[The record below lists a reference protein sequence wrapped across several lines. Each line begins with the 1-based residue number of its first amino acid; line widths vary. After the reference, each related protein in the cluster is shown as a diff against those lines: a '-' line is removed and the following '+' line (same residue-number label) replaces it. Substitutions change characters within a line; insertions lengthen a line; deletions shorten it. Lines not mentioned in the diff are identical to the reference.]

1 MNDEKYVIMTK
12 FNKIV
17 KAIVAKLNY
26 IMKSS
31 TSELMVTHVDIVI
44 RNTPNFLI
52 ENNDK
57 AWRYNDLLLQIKKGD
72 VYNWDILNTIDFRQE
87 TMLDGTK
94 LEDDIVSMMENV
106 RTVILS
112 VSENER
118 ITIFKD
124 VIELYRQIALF
135 RKCQ

>member
-12 FNKIV
+12 FNKII
-17 KAIVAKLNY
+17 KILVAKLNY

-52 ENNDK
+52 ENSDN
-57 AWRYNDLLLQIKKGD
+57 AWSYNDLLLQIKKGD

-87 TMLDGTK
+87 IIDGRK
-94 LEDDIVSMMENV
+94 LEDDIVLMMENV
-106 RTVILS
+106 RTVIFS
-112 VSENER
+112 VNENER
-118 ITIFKD
+118 VTIFKD